1 MFLKVLGDSEMFL
14 EKKIVDRV
22 VRCSLDFLILQM
34 VAKKTLWGYEII
46 KEIRRRFGVYVGP
59 SSVYPLIAE
68 LEKRG
73 YVETKYSFVGG
84 KPRKELRIT
93 EKGREYVKRQMREL
107 ESMAVDVDGRLI
119 HVIFQRVT

>member
-1 MFLKVLGDSEMFL
+1 VFLKVLGDSEMFL

>member
-1 MFLKVLGDSEMFL
+1 MFL
-14 EKKIVDRV
+14 EKKLVDRV